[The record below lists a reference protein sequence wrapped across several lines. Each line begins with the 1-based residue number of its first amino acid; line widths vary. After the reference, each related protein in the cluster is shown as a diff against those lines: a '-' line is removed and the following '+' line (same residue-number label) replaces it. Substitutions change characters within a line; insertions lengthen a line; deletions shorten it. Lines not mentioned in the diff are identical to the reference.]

1 MANLASACAPSPLQ
15 CATYR
20 RNQMQKCV
28 RAQPVLR
35 AARPRIVRVSAAISE
50 AAEKVAVN
58 ILLGAV
64 GVQWVGMGALVVAA
78 PFLRGGK
85 KEPMDWKDIYE
96 ELSQQKM
103 NTIDS
108 QKARDLLKW
117 RGATLVDVRAA
128 DQQERN
134 SVAEAESFPLY
145 RPIQGSD
152 LASNAKRAA
161 FGWVGTYGNEF
172 NDDWVDDMKQAF
184 PNKGKPLIL
193 MCASGG
199 SMEAKPG
206 AATGFQSRSLKAV
219 YYLKKAG
226 YKNVYHLEGGST
238 QWAK

>member
-1 MANLASACAPSPLQ
+1 MTILASVCAPSPLQ
-15 CATYR
+15 CATFR
-20 RNQMQKCV
+20 CNQV
-28 RAQPVLR
+28 RKSPRVRPVLR
-35 AARPRIVRVSAAISE
+35 AVKPRVVHVSAAISE
-50 AAEKVAVN
+50 AAEKIAVN

-85 KEPMDWKDIYE
+85 KEPTEWKDIFE
-96 ELSQQKM
+96 ELSKQKVNTVNSQQ
-103 NTIDS
+103 
-108 QKARDLLKW
+108 ARDLLKW
-117 RGATLVDVRAA
+117 KRAALVDVRAA

-134 SVAEAESFPLY
+134 YVAEAESFPLY

-172 NDDWVDDMKQAF
+172 NDDWIDEMTQAF
-184 PNKGKPLIL
+184 PNKGKSLII

-199 SMEAKPG
+199 SMEPKPG

-226 YKNVYHLEGGST
+226 YKNVYHLEGGSA